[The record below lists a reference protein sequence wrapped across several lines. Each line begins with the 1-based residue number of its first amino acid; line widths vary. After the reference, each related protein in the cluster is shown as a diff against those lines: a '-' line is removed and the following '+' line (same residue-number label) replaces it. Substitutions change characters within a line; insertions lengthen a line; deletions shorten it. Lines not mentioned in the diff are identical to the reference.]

1 MRVTIDLMKKST
13 QIIDL
18 SNVINPRVGDDDLL
32 LPLHIGYGDN
42 LFDMRGKDVE
52 FLSNDPNKKN
62 IYIAGTCNTNT
73 PGDNLYM
80 GDLTFRFPA
89 GTFQADGTYD
99 PDKTMFRIV
108 DKETQKVISSVNV
121 KITVMKNAIEFDF
134 DPDNSSYDSRL
145 ETMLHDF
152 HDKGQTMLDE
162 IKDLKNQTN
171 SNVSGDTAATANAAK
186 KQADQNAGDISDLK
200 GEVAG
205 ARGRFANMAGR
216 EDAQDA
222 AINQKESIVNANAN
236 YAALR
241 QKDAQQDLQLAQKA
255 GRYELED
262 KLAQMNLQPEMY
274 ADLNAVNA
282 AYPNGATKLIVTD
295 DGHRAVYRNGQWI
308 DGGIYQAAG
317 VDPDIKNALAN
328 TDHDNLLP
336 NPTFKSLDGWS
347 ITTTNPSIKPNYF
360 ITKNGFKNSNVLTV
374 NGYGS
379 VTDENSW
386 TNVVSDLVA
395 VEGGRLVTFGAMYN
409 SKNQM
414 INDQQPNINI
424 ELDVLDSGEKILS
437 KSYIYSAPDVDDN
450 LHFRTKTVK
459 LPNTASYVKVKF
471 QTYGPG
477 SFKMAYPQ
485 VNYGLRFAPNSV
497 GQLQKSIQ
505 SDNLLFDN
513 PVSDW
518 QMVWYT
524 GSKIYLDDIGAVKVI
539 ADRKNTSSL
548 QSKLFRQRPGDNLS
562 IKLEIQAEDD
572 VQLQVFEYNDDLKV
586 LNEQIFFVEKN
597 NKLSDQFFENINLGN
612 ATTIVQIALSGA
624 PNRSFTI
631 SKVIAKNG
639 TNFSEKYENSIKALV
654 NRDNLIKNPS
664 LTSLIGWNLY
674 ATKKGVYPDYHFYN
688 DPNSKD
694 NNVIEI
700 NGYGDPT
707 KEDSYVHLKSDPV
720 SVEGGKLLSF
730 GSLHNCRINEGTNQQ
745 PTASIK
751 LSILD
756 NNRSE
761 IGFTFIFYIPDTDD
775 NLHLR
780 QRSIVLPEN
789 ASFVRLDFTIVG
801 PGTFKVSEPQIN
813 YGPSLNAKVDS
824 EVIRDIKNGDLL
836 ADNPVADWQPG
847 WYTGRLEYA
856 ADESVFLTNTSSSD
870 IQLQSEYVPVLPGET
885 FDVQALIKT
894 SGHVYLRFYQ
904 FDQSLNRLSSI
915 DIDATQSD
923 DYELQYFRSLT
934 ASSGTAYVAI
944 AFAVGAGSSYNLKKV
959 KLVKASSSDGGSSTN
974 TSTNS
979 LLIPKFLI
987 TDDLSN
993 LSDNWKKSSF
1003 TYEENGR
1010 SIKGFLQ
1017 IGIQGYSSREWRKKN
1032 YKVKLYEDADCTKKL
1047 KIAFKPSWVP
1057 DSRFNLKAN
1066 FIDATEARNLVNAKL
1081 LATATA
1087 VTTIANETTRKG
1099 LSKSTQLGQMAGF
1112 PIELY
1117 INGTYA
1123 GLYTLNTKKDE
1134 KSFGMD
1140 DKNQAHEALEI
1151 NGQDDL
1157 FSKGQTIDQK
1167 LFATIIQD
1175 QPNADVKAGFDRLV
1189 NFLNDATDEDIKAH
1203 LQDYIDIKSAMNTWL
1218 FGIMSQE
1225 TDMWGRS
1232 VLLLTYDSGQHWFVT
1247 GYDFDSTW
1255 GLSWDGKSLD
1265 SNAEWFAFENFD
1277 SKMHK
1282 TGYWHNKLW
1291 TRIYDNFKPDLKKQ
1305 YQYLRSNVWSTQAL
1319 IDAYRAY
1326 IDAIPASTYE
1336 KDHKQYPDIP
1346 SLSTNNFAQI
1356 QGKIIERCTNMDA
1369 WIDKLA

>member
-1 MRVTIDLMKKST
+1 MIRLDVAKAGAQLFSLNNVFNARVHDGFTPVKVQWINSTDGNKPLDVKSMKAFLKGRIGQGTIKDDHVELEPKSDLVSWEDDGSDSQPNGVTLIKLPPQVFTRDGIFYGYIGLTDANGTVITS
-13 QIIDL
+13 INIWF
-18 SNVINPRVGDDDLL
+18 NVDQNV
-32 LPLHIGYGDN
+32 
-42 LFDMRGKDVE
+42 MT
-52 FLSNDPNKKN
+52 
-62 IYIAGTCNTNT
+62 AG
-73 PGDNLYM
+73 
-80 GDLTFRFPA
+80 A
-89 GTFQADGTYD
+89 
-99 PDKTMFRIV
+99 
-108 DKETQKVISSVNV
+108 NV
-121 KITVMKNAIEFDF
+121 
-134 DPDNSSYDSRL
+134 PYY
-145 ETMLHDF
+145 
-152 HDKGQTMLDE
+152 LDE
-162 IKDLKNQTN
+162 IQAALSAVQRSNDTLQRAKQEIDNQISLSKATFEPEAFEN
-171 SNVSGDTAATANAAK
+171 EAALEAK
-186 KQADQNAGDISDLK
+186 YP
-200 GEVAG
+200 AG
-205 ARGRFANMAGR
+205 ASGLMVT
-216 EDAQDA
+216 
-222 AINQKESIVNANAN
+222 VNTGHKW
-236 YAALR
+236 LWI
-241 QKDAQQDLQLAQKA
+241 
-255 GRYELED
+255 
-262 KLAQMNLQPEMY
+262 
-274 ADLNAVNA
+274 
-282 AYPNGATKLIVTD
+282 NGAWKD
-295 DGHRAVYRNGQWI
+295 C
-308 DGGIYQAAG
+308 GIYQAAG
-317 VDPDIKNALAN
+317 VDPDIKKALAN

-336 NPTFKSLDGWS
+336 NPTFKSLDGWN
-347 ITTTNPSIKPNYF
+347 ITTTNPSIKPNYS
-360 ITKNGFKNSNVLTV
+360 ITENGFENSNVLTV
-374 NGYGS
+374 NGYGGL
-379 VTDENSW
+379 DDNSW

-424 ELDVLDSGEKILS
+424 ELDILDSGEKILS
-437 KSYIYSAPDVDDN
+437 KSYIYSAPDVDNN

-471 QTYGPG
+471 QIYGPG

-485 VNYGLRFAPNSV
+485 VNYGLQFAPNSV

-518 QMVWYT
+518 QMNWYRN
-524 GSKIYLDDIGAVKVI
+524 SKIYLDDIGAVKVI
-539 ADRKNTSSL
+539 ADSKSTSFL

-572 VQLQVFEYNDDLKV
+572 TQLQVFEYNDDLEQQ
-586 LNEQIFFVEKN
+586 NEQIFFVEKN

-612 ATTIVQIALSGA
+612 ATTIVRIALSSA

-631 SKVIAKNG
+631 AKVIAKNG

-654 NRDNLIKNPS
+654 NRNNLIKNPS
-664 LTSLIGWNLY
+664 LTSLSGWNLY
-674 ATKKGVYPDYHFYN
+674 AARKAVYPDYHFYN

-700 NGYGDPT
+700 NGYGDAT
-707 KEDSYVHLKSDPV
+707 KEDSFVHLKSDPV
-720 SVEGGKLLSF
+720 SVKGGKLLSF

-761 IGFTFIFYIPDTDD
+761 IGSAFIYYIPDTDD

-780 QRSIVLPEN
+780 QSSIVLPEN
-789 ASFVRLDFTIVG
+789 ASFVYLDFTIVG

-824 EVIRDIKNGDLL
+824 EVIRDIKNGDLF
-836 ADNPVADWQPG
+836 ADNPVADWQAG
-847 WYTGRLEYA
+847 WFTGRLEYA
-856 ADESVFLTNTSSSD
+856 ADESVFLTNISSSD

-934 ASSGTAYVAI
+934 ASSGTAYVTI

-979 LLIPKFLI
+979 LLIPKFSI

-993 LSDNWKKSSF
+993 LSDWKKSSF
-1003 TYEENGR
+1003 IYEENGR
-1010 SIKGFLQ
+1010 TIKGYLQ
-1017 IGIQGYSSREWRKKN
+1017 VNLQGFSSREWRKKN
-1032 YKVKLYEDADCTKKL
+1032 YKVKLYKDADCTKKL

-1057 DSRFNLKAN
+1057 NSRFNLKAN

-1081 LATATA
+1081 FANATA
-1087 VTTIANETTRKG
+1087 VTPIANETTRKG

-1157 FSKGQTIDQK
+1157 FTKGQTIDQK
-1167 LFATIIQD
+1167 LFATIVQD
-1175 QPNADVKAGFDRLV
+1175 QPNADVKAGFDRFV

-1247 GYDFDSTW
+1247 AYDFDSTW

-1277 SKMHK
+1277 SKMHR
-1282 TGYWHNKLW
+1282 TGYWYNKLW

-1319 IDAYRAY
+1319 IAAYRAY
-1326 IDAIPASTYE
+1326 IDAIPASAYE
-1336 KDHKQYPDIP
+1336 KNYKQYPDTP
-1346 SLSTNNFAQI
+1346 SLTTNNFAQI
-1356 QGKIIERCTNMDA
+1356 QSKIIERCTGMDD
-1369 WIDKLA
+1369 WINQLS

>member
-1 MRVTIDLMKKST
+1 MQTQSVILDLLKPVGT
-13 QIIDL
+13 VVDL
-18 SNVINPRVGDDDLL
+18 SDKFNARVGDSMT
-32 LPLHIGYGDN
+32 PFN
-42 LFDMRGKDVE
+42 LFITEGGKPKVLNGLHPELEAAVGDGELKDGKVVM
-52 FLSNDPNKKN
+52 SDNAKG
-62 IYIAGTCNTNT
+62 IHWVGSTNNVT
-73 PGDNLYM
+73 DYNR
-80 GDLTFRFPA
+80 LTLAFPA
-89 GTFQADGTYD
+89 EVFPQSGFCYGHLILANDAGVRESSVDVWFKVLDGTPLMGLVAD
-99 PDKTMFRIV
+99 H
-108 DKETQKVISSVNV
+108 
-121 KITVMKNAIEFDF
+121 
-134 DPDNSSYDSRL
+134 YDSELQL
-145 ETMLHDF
+145 ELAKARNANDQFSQEMRNTY
-152 HDKGQTMLDE
+152 
-162 IKDLKNQTN
+162 NQQVT
-171 SNVSGDTAATANAAK
+171 DA
-186 KQADQNAGDISDLK
+186 QNALTRATSDLSHLSTSV
-200 GEVAG
+200 GEVQDQIDAG
-205 ARGRFANMAGR
+205 NVVTLKQHDLDLQAISEQIDTRLDGIHQNIETFANL
-216 EDAQDA
+216 DA
-222 AINQKESIVNANAN
+222 V
-236 YAALR
+236 
-241 QKDAQQDLQLAQKA
+241 KA
-255 GRYELED
+255 
-262 KLAQMNLQPEMY
+262 K
-274 ADLNAVNA
+274 
-282 AYPNGATKLIVTD
+282 YPNGADGLFVTD

-317 VDPDIKNALAN
+317 VDPDIKKALAN

-336 NPTFKSLDGWS
+336 NPTFKSLDGWN
-347 ITTTNPSIKPNYF
+347 ITTTNPSIKPTYS
-360 ITKNGFKNSNVLTV
+360 ITENGFENSNVLTV
-374 NGYGS
+374 NGYGGL
-379 VTDENSW
+379 DDNSW

-395 VEGGRLVTFGAMYN
+395 VEGGGLVTFGALYN

-424 ELDVLDSGEKILS
+424 ELDILDSGEKILS

-450 LHFRTKTVK
+450 LHFRTRTVK
-459 LPNTASYVKVKF
+459 LPNTASYVKIKF
-471 QTYGPG
+471 ETCGPG
-477 SFKMAYPQ
+477 SFKMALPQ
-485 VNYGLRFAPNSV
+485 VNYGLQFASNSV

-505 SDNLLFDN
+505 SDDLLFDN

-518 QMVWYT
+518 QMGWYE

-539 ADRKNTSSL
+539 ANRKNIASL

-572 VQLQVFEYNDDLKV
+572 VQLQVFEYNDDLKQQ
-586 LNEQIFFVEKN
+586 NKQIFFVEKN

-612 ATTIVQIALSGA
+612 ATTIVQIALSAA

-631 SKVIAKNG
+631 AKVIAKNG

-664 LTSLIGWNLY
+664 LTSLIGWDLY
-674 ATKKGVYPDYHFYN
+674 ATRKAVYPDYHFYN

-700 NGYGDPT
+700 NGYGDAT
-707 KEDSYVHLKSDPV
+707 KEDSFVHFKSDPV

-751 LSILD
+751 LSIMD
-756 NNRSE
+756 NNRIE
-761 IGFTFIFYIPDTDD
+761 IGGAFIFYIPDTDD

-789 ASFVRLDFTIVG
+789 ASFVSLDFTIVG

-824 EVIRDIKNGDLL
+824 EVIRDIKNGDLF

-856 ADESVFLTNTSSSD
+856 ADESVFLTNISSSD

-885 FDVQALIKT
+885 FDVQALIKK

-904 FDQSLNRLSSI
+904 FDQNLNRLSSI

-979 LLIPKFLI
+979 LLIPKFSI

-1017 IGIQGYSSREWRKKN
+1017 VGIQGFSSREWRKKN

-1057 DSRFNLKAN
+1057 NSRFNLKAN

-1081 LATATA
+1081 IANATAATP
-1087 VTTIANETTRKG
+1087 IANEAVRKG
-1099 LSKSTQLGQMAGF
+1099 ISQSTQLGQMAGF

-1157 FSKGQTIDQK
+1157 FTKGQTIDQK
-1167 LFATIIQD
+1167 LFATIVQD

-1189 NFLNDATDEDIKAH
+1189 NFINDATDEDFKAH

-1277 SKMHK
+1277 SKMHR

-1319 IDAYRAY
+1319 INAYRAY
-1326 IDAIPASTYE
+1326 IDAIPASAYE
-1336 KDHKQYPDIP
+1336 KNYKRYPDTP
-1346 SLSTNNFAQI
+1346 SLKTNNFAQI
-1356 QGKIIERCTNMDA
+1356 QSKIIERCTGMDN
-1369 WIDKLA
+1369 WINQLS